1 MDTVGGQ
8 ELLVRLSRDGV
19 SPACGLS
26 CELLIGGQG
35 HSEIG
40 QQLGAHESRRVASDW
55 DLRRLPAV
63 MGVHCGLVGFKLS
76 WVLVSWIQVVSGS
89 GVMDANGGGL
99 LLWVC
104 L

>member
-26 CELLIGGQG
+26 CELLMGGQG

-40 QQLGAHESRRVASDW
+40 KQLGAHESRRVDW